1 MSWQPLGNKRRV
13 IEYIMQQIP
22 LLFIE
27 LQNAQRTLRKLSDA
41 PETVCDDGTRYSA
54 MFLSPFPRFFVVLVK
69 RPQVATQDKHPFN
82 G

>member
-1 MSWQPLGNKRRV
+1 MGTKERV

-27 LQNAQRTLRKLSDA
+27 LQNAQRTLRKLFGA
-41 PETVCDDGTRYSA
+41 PETVCDDGTRYA
-54 MFLSPFPRFFVVLVK
+54 PMFLSPFPRFFVVPLK
-69 RPQVATQDKHPFN
+69 RPQVATQDEHPFN